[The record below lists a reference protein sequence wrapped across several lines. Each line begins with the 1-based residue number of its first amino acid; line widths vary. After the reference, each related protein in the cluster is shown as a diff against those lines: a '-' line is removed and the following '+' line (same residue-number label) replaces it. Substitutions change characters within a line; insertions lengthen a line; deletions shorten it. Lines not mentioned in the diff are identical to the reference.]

1 MEDIAQAKDAI
12 RRQMRAMRR
21 NLPPGVRAQA
31 ADAICARLAT
41 DPAVAAAASTP
52 GRRGVIAVYLAS
64 PDEIDLS
71 GFIREMLGRGAA
83 LASPRWNG
91 DTYELARLAGLSDD
105 DLRRGPMNI
114 LEPAVAETVPPG
126 DIAVWIVPGLAFTA
140 GGKRLGYGGGWYDR
154 LLAAASED
162 AVKIGVAYNFQMA
175 DDLPGA
181 QHDKPVDR
189 VMR

>member
-31 ADAICARLAT
+31 ADAICARLAA

-91 DTYELARLAGLSDD
+91 DTY
-105 DLRRGPMNI
+105 
-114 LEPAVAETVPPG
+114 
-126 DIAVWIVPGLAFTA
+126 
-140 GGKRLGYGGGWYDR
+140 
-154 LLAAASED
+154 
-162 AVKIGVAYNFQMA
+162 
-175 DDLPGA
+175 
-181 QHDKPVDR
+181 DKAVDR